1 METLVSD
8 GVAVPVVIKWEEH
21 DRLLPRISLKE
32 YTVTLYL
39 VSQSKAERV
48 QAGAVSLHT
57 TTLYPAMA
65 LVS

>member
-1 METLVSD
+1 M
-8 GVAVPVVIKWEEH
+8 VIKREEQ
-21 DRLLPRISLKE
+21 DRLLPRTSLKE
-32 YTVTLYL
+32 YTVMLYS

-48 QAGAVSLHT
+48 QAGAVSLHS